1 MVPTGARVART
12 MTRTSA
18 ASIRPAGFTLLEL
31 VIVLAIL
38 AMGSV
43 LVIPSLSGMSART
56 FNAQVREAHALLT
69 YTRRTAVV
77 TGQAATARFQ
87 ADLRDEEAL
96 LAATPATEARS
107 RLGQDEIWTARGLTL
122 AYRDSTEQLT
132 PVEDT
137 LDITF
142 FPEGGSTGGAL
153 ILAQN
158 ARQVEIRIDPFSG
171 KVTTEEVP

>member
-1 MVPTGARVART
+1 MGARVART
-12 MTRTSA
+12 MTRTSV
-18 ASIRPAGFTLLEL
+18 ASARPAGFTLLEL

-56 FNAQVREAHALLT
+56 FNAQVREAHALLN

-96 LAATPATEARS
+96 LAATPATDARS
-107 RLGQDEIWTARGLTL
+107 RLGRDAVWTARGLTL
-122 AYRDSTEQLT
+122 AYRDSTEQVE
-132 PVEDT
+132 PVEES
-137 LDITF
+137 LDVTF

-171 KVTTEEVP
+171 KVTTEEAP

>member
-1 MVPTGARVART
+1 MAARVVRT

-18 ASIRPAGFTLLEL
+18 ANRRARGFTLLEL

-56 FNAQVREAHALLT
+56 FNAQVREAQSLLT

-87 ADLRDEEAL
+87 ADLRDEQAL
-96 LAATPATEARS
+96 LAATPSTDTRS
-107 RLGQDEIWTARGLTL
+107 RLGQDEIWTALGLTL
-122 AYRDSTEQLT
+122 AYRDSTEQVT

-142 FPEGGSTGGAL
+142 YPEGGSTGGAL

-171 KVTTEEVP
+171 KVTTEEAP

>member
-1 MVPTGARVART
+1 MGARVART
-12 MTRTSA
+12 MTRTSV
-18 ASIRPAGFTLLEL
+18 ASARPAGFTLLEL

-56 FNAQVREAHALLT
+56 FNAQVREAHALLN

-96 LAATPATEARS
+96 LAATPATDARS
-107 RLGQDEIWTARGLTL
+107 RLGRDAVWTARGLTL
-122 AYRDSTEQLT
+122 AYRDSTEQVE
-132 PVEDT
+132 PVEES
-137 LDITF
+137 LEVTF

-171 KVTTEEVP
+171 KVTTEEAP

>member
-1 MVPTGARVART
+1 

-18 ASIRPAGFTLLEL
+18 ASGRPHGFTLLEL

-87 ADLRDEEAL
+87 ADLRDDEAL
-96 LAATPATEARS
+96 RAATPATNTRS
-107 RLGQDEIWTARGLTL
+107 RLGQDAIWTARGLTL
-122 AYRDSTEQLT
+122 AYRDSTEQVT

-153 ILAQN
+153 ILGQD

-171 KVTTEEVP
+171 KVTTAEAP

>member
-1 MVPTGARVART
+1 MAARVVRT

-18 ASIRPAGFTLLEL
+18 ASGRPQGFTLLEL

-56 FNAQVREAHALLT
+56 FNAQVREAHALLN

-87 ADLRDEEAL
+87 ADPRDEEAL
-96 LAATPATEARS
+96 LAATPATDARS

-122 AYRDSTEQLT
+122 AYRDSTEQVT
-132 PVEDT
+132 PVEDS

-142 FPEGGSTGGAL
+142 YPEGGSTGGAL

-171 KVTTEEVP
+171 KVTTEEAP